1 MLVITKKQVSYI
13 VSTKPDEENNKKE
26 TKEESSF
33 G

>member
-1 MLVITKKQVSYI
+1 LVNTKKQVLYRGAI
-13 VSTKPDEENNKKE
+13 KPDEENNKKE